1 MISGYTIALGLFT
14 IGVVIL
20 ALVVLINNI
29 V

>member
-1 MISGYTIALGLFT
+1 MISGYAIALGLFT